1 MKDPYLLHIFNPTK
15 NVSPFDVNMA
25 YEAEFDGV
33 IPYSEVNLGDVHALT
48 QDTIFSRGPTGV
60 KRTGIFI
67 GGREFGLALDMLHR
81 AKAAMV
87 PPFEVSVFAD
97 PSGAIT
103 TAAALVACA
112 EAWLKRKTGKTLEGK
127 NVHIFGGTGPVG
139 ICAGI
144 LAAGCGAN
152 VFLGSHRGKLISQEV
167 ADEYNKRFDVHMQGE
182 DYGSAKSILRAL
194 EISDVVMGTAKAG
207 IQILSRAHLKHAK
220 RMVVAADVNAVPPL
234 GIEGIDVNDMGKVL
248 EFTPNKA
255 AGIGALAI
263 GNIKYKV
270 HHRLFEMMKTAKRP
284 LYLEHVQAFAV
295 ARKFAARYA
304 SK

>member
-1 MKDPYLLHIFNPTK
+1 
-15 NVSPFDVNMA
+15 
-25 YEAEFDGV
+25 
-33 IPYSEVNLGDVHALT
+33 
-48 QDTIFSRGPTGV
+48 
-60 KRTGIFI
+60 
-67 GGREFGLALDMLHR
+67 MLHR